1 MAPEIWGI
9 AAAFL
14 FGAAALAGGL
24 ALFTPR
30 GPWEWVATGARVA
43 GLVAVAAALIST
55 VAAQGEWS
63 PFEPWQV
70 VLSLILA
77 MSGVYLLLAWRLGL
91 GGAGPVVDVVALAL
105 LLVAYPSTPWAVVAV
120 QPATSLL
127 NCTQRTFPFQVQWA
141 LFFLGGGSVLA
152 AGSAGLM
159 LALRQ
164 VLGRRA
170 PGPKLPPRTGL
181 YDLLIQSTFLAL
193 VAVGGG
199 LTLGAWWAWQMV
211 GMLTTDDPREAWMAL
226 VWLLAAMSLS
236 AWQLE
241 RHRGRWAAGLAGV
254 AAATLLFGL
263 LLLVE
268 LQALLGI

>member
-1 MAPEIWGI
+1 MAPEIWGVV
-9 AAAFL
+9 AAFL
-14 FGAAALAGGL
+14 FGAAAVAGALGL
-24 ALFTPR
+24 FGPR
-30 GPWEWVATGARVA
+30 GPWEPVTTGARLA
-43 GLVAVAAALIST
+43 GLVAVAVALIST

-63 PFEPWQV
+63 PFEPWQA

-77 MSGVYLLLAWRLGL
+77 MSGVHLLLAWRLGL
-91 GGAGPVVDVVALAL
+91 GSAGPVVDLVALVL
-105 LLVAYPSTPWAVVAV
+105 LLVAYPSTPWALVARES
-120 QPATSLL
+120 ATSLL
-127 NCTQRTFPFQVQWA
+127 TCTQLTFPLKVQWA
-141 LFFLGGGSVLA
+141 LFFLGGGSLLG

-159 LALRQ
+159 LALCQ
-164 VLGRRA
+164 VLRGRA
-170 PGPKLPPRTGL
+170 PGLKLPPRTGL

-199 LTLGAWWAWQMV
+199 LTVGAWWAWQTV
-211 GMLTTDDPREAWMAL
+211 GALTTGDPRETWMAL

-268 LQALLGI
+268 LQALFGI